1 QCGRPANQLSCSK
14 ILRAAVGFALPD
26 SERTVNEELQWKFVT
41 AVQLVAPVARVIP
54 TELVGDWCKGT
65 RIEEIVRIVGL
76 PEYLCKVA
84 LRPIKPR
91 QHLQVL
97 CHAFVRIDFK
107 SCEVGACPFEGLHN
121 QILIGRHQP
130 FEDRERPVI
139 RGSTNTVRTEV
150 QRSDRSE
157 SAWG

>member
-1 QCGRPANQLSCSK
+1 SIDAGRTCCCVDAGDRVRIENVEQVEHAADRLTLGDLKLLFNPNVCQFPGGIVVRAFGFHVDTAECALCQCGRPANQLSCSK

-84 LRPIKPR
+84 LRPIKP
-91 QHLQVL
+91 
-97 CHAFVRIDFK
+97 
-107 SCEVGACPFEGLHN
+107 
-121 QILIGRHQP
+121 
-130 FEDRERPVI
+130 
-139 RGSTNTVRTEV
+139 
-150 QRSDRSE
+150 
-157 SAWG
+157 